1 MSTAGIIKVSAACPV
16 FDGTEYPYWKNKMR
30 MHLEAI
36 DIDLWYA
43 VKNGVPKAGEGVTAA
58 DVKKFVQLD
67 STAKNIICGHLTKG
81 QYGRVSALET
91 SKLVWDWLFKV
102 NEGISTQRDQRISVL
117 RNLFNRF
124 KQNDNENVQ
133 LTFDRLT
140 DITNELQALGATEIT
155 KHEVVKTL
163 LRSLDSS
170 FDTLA
175 LMIHE
180 RLDFK
185 TLDPSNILE
194 RLNTHEFQLS
204 EKRDI
209 YGPNYGRTRALKAKA
224 VSSSE
229 EESDRSS
236 DDPEDIGR
244 ELAMLVKKFQ
254 KFSKKKGFRKSSRS
268 SSRNDEAPAHD
279 YKKRTCHKC
288 KKLGHFI
295 SECPQWDNENRKKKK
310 SKEYDSDNNK
320 KKKYTKSSSKSSLKS
335 SSHKK
340 SSSGKARAFVGKE
353 MDSEEESASEEAE
366 VESEEESDSGI
377 ASLALATA
385 YIAKSIFNTEDNG

>member
-36 DIDLWYA
+36 DVDLWY
-43 VKNGVPKAGEGVTAA
+43 VVENGVPKAGEGVTAA

-91 SKLVWDWLFKV
+91 SKLVQDWLSKV
-102 NEGISTQRDQRISVL
+102 NEGVSTQRDQRTSVL

-124 KQNDNENVQ
+124 KRNDNENVQ

-155 KHEVVKTL
+155 KHEVVKTV

-170 FDTLA
+170 FDILA
-175 LMIHE
+175 LMIQE
-180 RLDFK
+180 RPDFK
-185 TLDPSNILE
+185 TLDPSDILE

-224 VSSSE
+224 APHLKKNLTAVLMILKTLE
-229 EESDRSS
+229 EN
-236 DDPEDIGR
+236 
-244 ELAMLVKKFQ
+244 LQ
-254 KFSKKKGFRKSSRS
+254 
-268 SSRNDEAPAHD
+268 
-279 YKKRTCHKC
+279 C
-288 KKLGHFI
+288 
-295 SECPQWDNENRKKKK
+295 Q
-310 SKEYDSDNNK
+310 
-320 KKKYTKSSSKSSLKS
+320 
-335 SSHKK
+335 
-340 SSSGKARAFVGKE
+340 
-353 MDSEEESASEEAE
+353 
-366 VESEEESDSGI
+366 
-377 ASLALATA
+377 
-385 YIAKSIFNTEDNG
+385 